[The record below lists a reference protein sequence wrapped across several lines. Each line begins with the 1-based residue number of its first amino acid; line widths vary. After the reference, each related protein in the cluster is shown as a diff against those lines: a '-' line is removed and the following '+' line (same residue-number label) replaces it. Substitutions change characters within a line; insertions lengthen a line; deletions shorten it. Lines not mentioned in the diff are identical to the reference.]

1 MSKMTKRRGTTEK
14 SLRIGDKELQD
25 WLLAKATKTA
35 AAQQKQ
41 EQRNHE
47 LYQAVF
53 SKPKPDTST
62 LGTAAKDHARLA
74 RLVIAYHEKFGK
86 HVPLEP
92 MRTLRAADLVS
103 LIQDSIAINIPMA
116 ETGWTLP
123 MEFSP
128 RGCCIM
134 DRATPSKGPDGE
146 WLH

>member
-1 MSKMTKRRGTTEK
+1 MPDEIGAMLLLWSAGAPFVQVCPDCGSRTYMVSFRLQPTAGHRTGDP
-14 SLRIGDKELQD
+14 SLLVVP
-25 WLLAKATKTA
+25 LLVKATKTA
-35 AAQQKQ
+35 AEQWQ

-47 LYQAVF
+47 LYQANF
-53 SKPKPDTST
+53 
-62 LGTAAKDHARLA
+62 GTQ
-74 RLVIAYHEKFGK
+74 
-86 HVPLEP
+86 VPLEA
-92 MRTLRAADLVS
+92 MRILRAADLVS

-128 RGCCIM
+128 GSCCIM

>member
-1 MSKMTKRRGTTEK
+1 MSKMSKRRVTTEK

-25 WLLAKATKTA
+25 SLLVKATKTA
-35 AAQQKQ
+35 AAEQKQ

-47 LYQAVF
+47 LYQANF
-53 SKPKPDTST
+53 
-62 LGTAAKDHARLA
+62 GTQ
-74 RLVIAYHEKFGK
+74 
-86 HVPLEP
+86 VPVEA
-92 MRTLRAADLVS
+92 MRILRAADLVS
-103 LIQDSIAINIPMA
+103 LIQDSIAINISMA
-116 ETGWTLP
+116 ETGCTLP

>member
-1 MSKMTKRRGTTEK
+1 MSDEIGAMLLLWSAGAPFVQVCPDCGSRTYMVSFRLQPTAGHRTGDP
-14 SLRIGDKELQD
+14 SLLVVP
-25 WLLAKATKTA
+25 LLVKATKMA
-35 AAQQKQ
+35 AAEQWQ

-47 LYQAVF
+47 LYQANF
-53 SKPKPDTST
+53 
-62 LGTAAKDHARLA
+62 GTQ
-74 RLVIAYHEKFGK
+74 
-86 HVPLEP
+86 VPVEA
-92 MRTLRAADLVS
+92 MRILRAADLVS

>member
-1 MSKMTKRRGTTEK
+1 MSRKARRTPPVLPSSSGVSSWESRTNILTIRDP
-14 SLRIGDKELQD
+14 SLLVVP
-25 WLLAKATKTA
+25 LLVKATKTA
-35 AAQQKQ
+35 AAAEQWQ

-47 LYQAVF
+47 LYQANF
-53 SKPKPDTST
+53 
-62 LGTAAKDHARLA
+62 GTQ
-74 RLVIAYHEKFGK
+74 
-86 HVPLEP
+86 VPLEA
-92 MRTLRAADLVS
+92 MRILRAADLVS

-123 MEFSP
+123 MEFSL